1 MMSSS
6 CDSSSLT
13 VLPLEVNHANS
24 VWWISAEAD
33 KNVPDKQAGK
43 LIRSN
48 DEAIGAIVLL
58 LCSRRQLVPLLLLL
72 KFDDRFFLFC
82 ASRCSLFDLFLMNF
96 NWSFSETDPSL
107 DKIRQQQKQ
116 KQRPHGKPIK
126 NATKIKTNAE
136 NETGIS
142 TPFPPPHLYVYYAS

>member
-24 VWWISAEAD
+24 VWISAEAD

-48 DEAIGAIVLL
+48 DEAIGAIVLP

-72 KFDDRFFLFC
+72 KFDDRFFFVLC
-82 ASRCSLFDLFLMNF
+82 FL
-96 NWSFSETDPSL
+96 L
-107 DKIRQQQKQ
+107 LVI
-116 KQRPHGKPIK
+116 
-126 NATKIKTNAE
+126 
-136 NETGIS
+136 
-142 TPFPPPHLYVYYAS
+142 